1 MGARLEALLRR
12 LSLLRKRRELDR
24 ELAEELQSHL
34 EMQAAAER
42 AAGASE
48 HEARRAA
55 RLRLGNPDRLR
66 EESRALFGFPRLEAL
81 ARDMALAARRLRHA
95 PGFTLAAVLT
105 LALGIGANAALFA
118 LVDAVVLRPLPY
130 PLPDRL
136 VSVREQRGGEN
147 SSIAPANIA
156 DYRVPALESLAAWHA
171 IEMDVSGGGR
181 PETLFGQA
189 VGADFF
195 AVLGTGPVLG
205 RAFLPEEDLEGGA
218 KVVILSD
225 GLWRS
230 RFGGDAAIVGTSIRL
245 DRQPYQV
252 VGVLPPGFVTPGAM
266 GGPRE
271 AAVLV
276 PAAFPAELLANRGDH
291 ETNLVARLRPDASLA
306 EAQAQLRAVSERLA
320 HDFPDTNRDF
330 RAEALALDRDVTR
343 DVRGSLLLLLGAV
356 AAVLAIAC
364 LNVANLQLVRA
375 LGRHRELAVCGA
387 LGAPRGRLVSGLLIE
402 SLLVAGLGGL
412 AGLGLASVLLY
423 GLKALAPAG
432 TPRLATAQ
440 LDARVLAVALVAT
453 VATGLL
459 FGLAPAL
466 AATRTRA
473 AALLQV
479 GTRQSSSRAVLR
491 WRGALV
497 SGQVALALA
506 LLVSAALL
514 VRSMARLG
522 SVALGFETQNVVAAR
537 VKLPQEA
544 YPDATR
550 RLAFFEELERRL
562 AARPGVE
569 AVAFVNTLP
578 LRGGWGTG
586 IEVEGRPTGRRG
598 GDDVDAQAVSRGY
611 FRTLGIP
618 LLRGRS
624 FEETDREGAP
634 YVALVNE
641 AFEHLFADG
650 GSVIGKRFRRGPKAP
665 WITVV
670 GEVASLRRDGLD
682 AEAHAADLPASRADR
697 RLSGAARRRR
707 APGQRR
713 GRRAREPAARRGR
726 GARPGAADLA
736 RDGPRRGS
744 RARSLLAPLRARPPR
759 RLRPHGARAHARRHL
774 RRRGLLGGPAHP
786 RARRARRARRRA
798 RAHPGARRPRRAR
811 ARSCWVWPWGS
822 RSPSSRRARS
832 EGCCSRSR
840 PPTPP
845 PSPPCRR
852 CSSLRP
858 PWRSSAR
865 RCAPRASIRSRRC
878 AGNSARGSG
887 LEFAH
892 LLRLSRP
899 DSAIQTNR
907 CSDSRPDPEKAAAAF
922 ARG

>member
-1 MGARLEALLRR
+1 MGVRLEALLRR

-24 ELAEELQSHL
+24 ELDEELRSHL

-48 HEARRAA
+48 DEARRAA

-218 KVVILSD
+218 RVVILSD

-271 AAVLV
+271 AAVVV

-330 RAEALALDRDVTR
+330 HAEALALDRDVTR

-412 AGLGLASVLLY
+412 AGLGLASVLLS

-479 GTRQSSSRAVLR
+479 GTRQFSSRAVLR

-569 AVAFVNTLP
+569 AVAFVNSLP

-586 IEVEGRPTGRRG
+586 IEVEGRPAGRRG

-618 LLRGRS
+618 LLRGRR

-650 GSVIGKRFRRGPKAP
+650 GPVIGKRFRRGSKAP

-682 AEAHAADLPASRADR
+682 AEVTPQIYLPAAQTGIYPVRLADVALRGNGGAGALASVLRAEVEVLDPEQPISRVMGLDEALARGVSSR
-697 RLSGAARRRR
+697 RFGLALLAGFALTALVLTLVGIYGVAAYSVGQRIPELGVRVALGAARGRILGLVVRDVLGQVLLGVAVGLALAFVATR
-707 APGQRR
+707 ALG
-713 GRRAREPAARRGR
+713 
-726 GARPGAADLA
+726 
-736 RDGPRRGS
+736 
-744 RARSLLAPLRARPPR
+744 
-759 RLRPHGARAHARRHL
+759 
-774 RRRGLLGGPAHP
+774 GLLFQVAPTDPA
-786 RARRARRARRRA
+786 
-798 RAHPGARRPRRAR
+798 
-811 ARSCWVWPWGS
+811 
-822 RSPSSRRARS
+822 
-832 EGCCSRSR
+832 
-840 PPTPP
+840 T
-845 PSPPCRR
+845 
-852 CSSLRP
+852 
-858 PWRSSAR
+858 
-865 RCAPRASIRSRRC
+865 
-878 AGNSARGSG
+878 
-887 LEFAH
+887 FAAVPA
-892 LLRLSRP
+892 LLV
-899 DSAIQTNR
+899 
-907 CSDSRPDPEKAAAAF
+907 AAAAL
-922 ARG
+922 AALGPALRATRIDPVTALRYE